1 MKRSSEKLLIPNE
14 IDHNSKVTSREDQPI
29 CEILPNQAYLP
40 FRQVRDRLCG
50 LRKTVDNHM
59 NSLFLKEINAFFGSL
74 TGYLV
79 LALFLIALGL
89 IVWVFPE
96 SSVLEYGFA
105 DLEALFS
112 YTPLVFTFLVPAL
125 SMRLISEER
134 KTGTWELLRT
144 SPLSLVQIILAKY
157 LALVAL
163 VFLAVLPTLLY
174 AYSIIQLG
182 DPVGNLD
189 LAGFFGSWIGLLM
202 IGATFAAVGLFASAL
217 TSQQVVAFA
226 LGVFLCFVLYFGFTA
241 LSEMLIGDLAYFA
254 EELSLSYH
262 YISLSRGVINSDDIF
277 FLIGMIWVFL
287 GASVLV
293 LRNK

>member
-1 MKRSSEKLLIPNE
+1 MK
-14 IDHNSKVTSREDQPI
+14 
-29 CEILPNQAYLP
+29 
-40 FRQVRDRLCG
+40 
-50 LRKTVDNHM
+50 
-59 NSLFLKEINAFFGSL
+59 SLFLKEINAFFGSL

-79 LALFLIALGL
+79 LALFLIAVGL

-112 YTPLVFTFLVPAL
+112 YTPFVFTFLVPAL

-174 AYSIIQLG
+174 AYSIVQLG

-202 IGATFAAVGLFASAL
+202 IGASFAAVGLFASSL
-217 TSQQVVAFA
+217 TSQQVVAFV

-241 LSEMLIGDLAYFA
+241 LSEILSGELAYFI

-262 YISLSRGVINSDDIF
+262 YISLSRGVIDSGDIF
-277 FLIGMIWVFL
+277 FLAGMIWVFL

>member
-1 MKRSSEKLLIPNE
+1 
-14 IDHNSKVTSREDQPI
+14 
-29 CEILPNQAYLP
+29 
-40 FRQVRDRLCG
+40 
-50 LRKTVDNHM
+50 M

>member
-1 MKRSSEKLLIPNE
+1 M
-14 IDHNSKVTSREDQPI
+14 Q
-29 CEILPNQAYLP
+29 
-40 FRQVRDRLCG
+40 
-50 LRKTVDNHM
+50 
-59 NSLFLKEINAFFGSL
+59 SLFLKEINAFFGSL

-96 SSVLEYGFA
+96 SSVLDYGFA
-105 DLEALFS
+105 DLESLFS
-112 YTPLVFTFLVPAL
+112 YTPYVFTFLIPAL
-125 SMRLISEER
+125 SMRAISEER
-134 KTGTWELLRT
+134 KSGTWELLRT

-157 LALVAL
+157 LALLAL
-163 VFLAVLPTLLY
+163 VLLAVLPTLLY
-174 AYSIIQLG
+174 AFSIIQLG

-189 LAGFFGSWIGLLM
+189 QAGFFGSWIGLLM
-202 IGATFAAVGLFASAL
+202 IGATFAAVGLFASSL
-217 TSQQVVAFA
+217 TSQQVVAFV

-241 LSEMLIGDLAYFA
+241 LAEMLTGEIAYWV

-262 YISLSRGVINSDDIF
+262 YISLSRGVVDSRDLF
-277 FLIGMIWVFL
+277 FLFGMIWVFL

>member
-1 MKRSSEKLLIPNE
+1 MK
-14 IDHNSKVTSREDQPI
+14 
-29 CEILPNQAYLP
+29 
-40 FRQVRDRLCG
+40 
-50 LRKTVDNHM
+50 
-59 NSLFLKEINAFFGSL
+59 SLFLKEINAFFGSL

-112 YTPLVFTFLVPAL
+112 YTPFVFTFLVPAL
-125 SMRLISEER
+125 SMRLIAEER

-144 SPLSLVQIILAKY
+144 SPLSLVQILLAKY
-157 LALVAL
+157 LALITL

-174 AYSIIQLG
+174 AYSIVQLG

-202 IGATFAAVGLFASAL
+202 IGATFSAVGLFSSAL
-217 TSQQVVAFA
+217 TSQQVVAFV

-241 LSEMLIGDLAYFA
+241 LAELLTGEFAYFA

-262 YISLSRGVINSDDIF
+262 YISLSRGVINSGDIF
-277 FLIGMIWVFL
+277 FLLGMIWVLL

>member
-1 MKRSSEKLLIPNE
+1 MK
-14 IDHNSKVTSREDQPI
+14 
-29 CEILPNQAYLP
+29 
-40 FRQVRDRLCG
+40 
-50 LRKTVDNHM
+50 
-59 NSLFLKEINAFFGSL
+59 SLFLKEINAFFGSL

-79 LALFLIALGL
+79 LALFLISLGL

-96 SSVLEYGFA
+96 SSVLDYGFA

-112 YTPLVFTFLVPAL
+112 YTPFVFTFLVPAL

-134 KTGTWELLRT
+134 KTGTWELLQT

-157 LALVAL
+157 LALVTL

-202 IGATFAAVGLFASAL
+202 IGFTFAAVGLFASAL
-217 TSQQVVAFA
+217 TSQQVVAFV

-241 LSEMLIGDLAYFA
+241 LSEILSGNLAYWI

-262 YISLSRGVINSDDIF
+262 YISLSRGVINSKDIF
-277 FLIGMIWVFL
+277 FLLGMIWVFL
-287 GASVLV
+287 GSSVLV

>member
-1 MKRSSEKLLIPNE
+1 MK
-14 IDHNSKVTSREDQPI
+14 
-29 CEILPNQAYLP
+29 
-40 FRQVRDRLCG
+40 
-50 LRKTVDNHM
+50 
-59 NSLFLKEINAFFGSL
+59 SLFLKEINSFFGSL

-79 LALFLIALGL
+79 LALFLVALGL

-112 YTPLVFTFLVPAL
+112 YTPYVFTFLIPAL
-125 SMRLISEER
+125 SMRAISEER

-144 SPLSLVQIILAKY
+144 SPLSLIQIILAKY
-157 LALVAL
+157 LALVTL

-174 AYSIIQLG
+174 AYSIFQLG

-202 IGATFAAVGLFASAL
+202 IGATFAAVGLFASSL
-217 TSQQVVAFA
+217 TSQQVVAFV

-241 LSEMLIGDLAYFA
+241 LAELLTGELAYFV

-262 YISLSRGVINSDDIF
+262 YISLSRGVINSSDLF

-287 GASVLV
+287 VASVLV

>member
-1 MKRSSEKLLIPNE
+1 
-14 IDHNSKVTSREDQPI
+14 
-29 CEILPNQAYLP
+29 
-40 FRQVRDRLCG
+40 
-50 LRKTVDNHM
+50 M

-74 TGYLV
+74 TGYLI
-79 LALFLIALGL
+79 LALFLVALGL

-96 SSVLEYGFA
+96 SSVLDYGFA
-105 DLEALFS
+105 DLESLFA
-112 YTPLVFTFLVPAL
+112 YTPYVFTFLIPAL
-125 SMRLISEER
+125 SMRAIAEER

-144 SPLSLVQIILAKY
+144 SPLSLVQIIVAKY
-157 LALVAL
+157 LALLAL

-174 AYSIIQLG
+174 AYSIVQLG

-217 TSQQVVAFA
+217 TSQQVVAFV
-226 LGVFLCFVLYFGFTA
+226 LGVFLCFLLYFGFTA
-241 LSEMLIGDLAYFA
+241 LAGMLTGEIAFWV

-262 YISLSRGVINSDDIF
+262 YTSLSRGVVDSRDVF
-277 FLIGMIWVFL
+277 FLLGMVWVFL

-293 LRNK
+293 LKNR